1 MAPVCMLCYGAGV
14 VCGGAF
20 SVRVVPIM
28 GWCFMALG
36 AAAFAMPA
44 AYGNLMMGAS
54 FGLVHIIFGA
64 IIARRYGG

>member
-1 MAPVCMLCYGAGV
+1 MLTYGAAI

-20 SVRVVPIM
+20 SVRIIPVM

-36 AAAFAMPA
+36 AVAFILPIS
-44 AYGNLMMGAS
+44 YGNLMMASS

-64 IIARRYGG
+64 IIAKKYGG